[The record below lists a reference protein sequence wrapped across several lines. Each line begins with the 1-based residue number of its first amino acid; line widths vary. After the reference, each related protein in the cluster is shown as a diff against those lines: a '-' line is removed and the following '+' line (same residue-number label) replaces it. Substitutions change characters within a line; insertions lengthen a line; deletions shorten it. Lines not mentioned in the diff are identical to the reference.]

1 MKSVLKSFISTDF
14 SYPVYHRIT
23 EIIAV
28 VLFVLYSVLL
38 FFALAST
45 LFSYSVPAIL
55 VGLLVIPVL
64 GFIAADFA
72 SGMVHF
78 LCDNFGTPET
88 PWLGPSFIK
97 SFRDHHTD
105 PKGITRHDFLEV
117 NGSNCFVSLFV
128 LVPLYHYSS
137 YETSTFS
144 LLVSGFFLSMLFF
157 VFLTNQFHKW
167 AHADVPPKWIQKMQN
182 AGIILNPKHHEVHH
196 TIPYNKYYC
205 ITCGWLNPFLTKLR
219 FFEGMEKLIIKI
231 FRAKKA
237 EY

>member
-1 MKSVLKSFISTDF
+1 LVKCIPVIFVFNSILMKSVLKSFISTDF

-28 VLFVLYSVLL
+28 ILFVLYSVLL
-38 FFALAST
+38 FFALASI

-117 NGSNCFVSLFV
+117 NGLFCEFVCACSVVSLFV
-128 LVPLYHYSS
+128 L
-137 YETSTFS
+137 
-144 LLVSGFFLSMLFF
+144 
-157 VFLTNQFHKW
+157 
-167 AHADVPPKWIQKMQN
+167 
-182 AGIILNPKHHEVHH
+182 
-196 TIPYNKYYC
+196 
-205 ITCGWLNPFLTKLR
+205 
-219 FFEGMEKLIIKI
+219 
-231 FRAKKA
+231 
-237 EY
+237 